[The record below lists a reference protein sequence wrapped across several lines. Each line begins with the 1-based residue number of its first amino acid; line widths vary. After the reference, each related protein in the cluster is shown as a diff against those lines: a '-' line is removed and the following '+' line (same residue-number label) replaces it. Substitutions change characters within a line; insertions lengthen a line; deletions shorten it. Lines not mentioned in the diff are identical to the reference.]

1 MTVSS
6 LTAFQAAGA
15 KNILVAQRF
24 GAVFPAAGFDSVQ
37 FGSANKNEPLN
48 KKVVPPPVEFPASNR
63 SRVWAGVKLAAFAG
77 LGFVFAGPIGAALG
91 GITMMDMVWGLV
103 VPTLLEEGAES
114 KAFTKVK
121 EGLGKLLYNPLKAR
135 VTKIGNGWIGRRIFK
150 VQAGNA
156 SEWAAQ
162 KLSGIDP
169 ARLHEVLANRAKNK
183 TANKGLAGSLMNL
196 KNHFKSLQKDHGM
209 QWAEA
214 MTHTVYSGL
223 VIARNRMTIKGFW
236 TGLRNEFKQG
246 VWKGCMSLFTR
257 RFWSNL
263 RAFKNGFSIFRMI
276 KSLLIGNVVLRLATE
291 ALHSAAT
298 LFLGKGRWEQIR
310 KDHDHKID
318 PLDDKLES
326 TEAATKSAEEPKAP
340 PVDEPKA
347 EPAKETRQEKLKKR
361 RK

>member
-1 MTVSS
+1 VTLSS
-6 LTAFQAAGA
+6 LTAFQVAGA
-15 KNILVAQRF
+15 KNALAAPRF
-24 GAVFPAAGFDSVQ
+24 GAVSPAIRLDAAQ
-37 FGSANKNEPLN
+37 FGSTNKNESLN
-48 KKVVPPPVEFPASNR
+48 KKVVPPPVDPPASNG

-121 EGLGKLLYNPLKAR
+121 EGLGKLLYNPLKSR
-135 VTKIGNGWIGRRIFK
+135 VAKIGNGWIGRKIFK
-150 VQAGNA
+150 VETGKAD
-156 SEWAAQ
+156 EWAAK

-169 ARLHEVLANRAKNK
+169 ARLHEILANRAKNK
-183 TANKGLAGSLMNL
+183 TTSKGLAGSLMNL

-236 TGLRNEFKQG
+236 TGLRNEFKNG

-263 RAFKNGFSIFRMI
+263 KAFKNGFSIFRMI
-276 KSLLIGNVVLRLATE
+276 KSLFIGNVVLRLATE

-298 LFLGKGRWEQIR
+298 LFLGKGRWDQIR
-310 KDHDHKID
+310 KEHDHKID
-318 PLDDKLES
+318 PLDDKLEN
-326 TEAATKSAEEPKAP
+326 TEAKADEKSAEEAGKAT
-340 PVDEPKA
+340 A
-347 EPAKETRQEKLKKR
+347 EPAPEPIKETELKGK
-361 RK
+361 KKKK